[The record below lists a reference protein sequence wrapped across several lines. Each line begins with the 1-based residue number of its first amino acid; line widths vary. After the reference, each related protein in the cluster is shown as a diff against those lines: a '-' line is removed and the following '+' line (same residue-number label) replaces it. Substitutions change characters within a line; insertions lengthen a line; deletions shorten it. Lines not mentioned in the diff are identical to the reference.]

1 MLPHSAPV
9 GVFGMFGSLT
19 LVMNEDYSDGVKVLA
34 QDLLGTAAE
43 DISAYV
49 TVEGNR
55 ITIDGTVLRR
65 IGKSERTDGDSSDPS
80 LILRISHN
88 S

>member
-1 MLPHSAPV
+1 MPPHSVPV

-43 DISAYV
+43 DIRV
-49 TVEGNR
+49 C
-55 ITIDGTVLRR
+55 DGG
-65 IGKSERTDGDSSDPS
+65 GKPDYD
-80 LILRISHN
+80 
-88 S
+88 